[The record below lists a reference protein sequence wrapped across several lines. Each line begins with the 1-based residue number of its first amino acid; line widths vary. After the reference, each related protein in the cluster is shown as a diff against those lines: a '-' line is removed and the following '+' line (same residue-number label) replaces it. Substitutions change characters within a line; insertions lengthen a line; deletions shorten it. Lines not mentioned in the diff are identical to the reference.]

1 MGDLSE
7 EKYNNSKKMFFAI
20 ALCSQNNALLTS
32 YYNHT
37 VGYNDIIR
45 YISKTDALWTVIFP
59 VQLF

>member
-45 YISKTDALWTVIFP
+45 YISKTDAL
-59 VQLF
+59 